1 MKLTLSKVAL
11 LAFAA
16 TAAFGAIS
24 ANAAQY
30 RTYGCDTA
38 FFEGCTGLVEA
49 PQQGGRRVVR
59 ITNDISPTYMR
70 QTDPRYNTSLRDAGG
85 AGGGG
90 GGGGG
95 GR

>member
-11 LAFAA
+11 IAFAA
-16 TAAFGAIS
+16 TAAFS
-24 ANAAQY
+24 ATSASAAQY

-38 FFEGCTGLVEA
+38 FFEGCMGLVEA
-49 PQQGGRRVVR
+49 PPQGGRRVLR
-59 ITNDISPTYMR
+59 ITSDISPTYIR

>member
-1 MKLTLSKVAL
+1 MKLTLSKVAFI
-11 LAFAA
+11 AFAA
-16 TAAFGAIS
+16 TAAFSATS

-38 FFEGCTGLVEA
+38 FFESCMGLVEA

-59 ITNDISPTYMR
+59 ITNDISPIYMR
-70 QTDPRYNTSLRDAGG
+70 QTDPRYNSALRDAGG

>member
-1 MKLTLSKVAL
+1 MKLTLVPL
-11 LAFAA
+11 IAFAA
-16 TAAFGAIS
+16 TAAFS
-24 ANAAQY
+24 ATNASAAQY

-38 FFEGCTGLVEA
+38 FFEGCMGLVEA
-49 PQQGGRRVVR
+49 PQQAGRRVVR
-59 ITNDISPTYMR
+59 ITDDISPTYMR